1 MLLAPAVFLRLP
13 IPSSESS
20 RNVSNLQS
28 FHQLLSCFGVN
39 GTVLDGSSE
48 TNHAPGRRKSCAF
61 WPAGAQDLEVL
72 CNAQTPNL
80 ICGKP
85 VGLAANWNF
94 DDSN

>member
-1 MLLAPAVFLRLP
+1 VLLAPAVFLRLP

-48 TNHAPGRRKSCAF
+48 TNHAPGRRKSCAGF
-61 WPAGAQDLEVL
+61 TPGLITVKQQCDFLKVLLEKL
-72 CNAQTPNL
+72 F
-80 ICGKP
+80 
-85 VGLAANWNF
+85 LAARK
-94 DDSN
+94 